1 MRLAHLPEPEPNT
14 NTVARLPWV
23 VCIRLI
29 AALSI
34 ALWAAV
40 GLAIHAIY
48 AAL

>member
-1 MRLAHLPEPEPNT
+1 MKLPRVPEPEPDAAT
-14 NTVARLPWV
+14 EARLPWV

-40 GLAIHAIY
+40 GLIVW